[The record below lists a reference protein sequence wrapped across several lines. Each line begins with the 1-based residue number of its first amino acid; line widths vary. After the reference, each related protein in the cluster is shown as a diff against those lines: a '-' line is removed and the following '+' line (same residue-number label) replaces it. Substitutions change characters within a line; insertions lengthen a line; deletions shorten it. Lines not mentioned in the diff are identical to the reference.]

1 MIDLTKSPD
10 KIRASILQAAM
21 SGQLTQ
27 QLPEDGTAEDL
38 IKEIDNEKKCLIEE
52 GKIKKQ
58 PPLPKIE
65 EDEIPYNIPKNW
77 KWVRLENLLDFNKG
91 SLRRGPFGSSIT
103 KSMFVS
109 KGKDTYKV
117 YEQGNAIRGSSN
129 YGDYYINLKKYEE
142 LKSFSV
148 KPNDIIVS
156 CAGTI
161 GKTFVIPN
169 GSPEGIINQA
179 LIRIRLNRK
188 VINEKFFLLLFK
200 QNLNLIKSRAIG
212 SAIKNMASIKVLK
225 NELVWSLP
233 PLAEQQRIVE
243 KLDELLPKVSE
254 LKENTD
260 KLEQLRK
267 DFPNKIRQSL
277 LKAAMKGELINQLP
291 EDGSAEDLL
300 KEIDDEKKRLI
311 EEGKI
316 KKQKALPDI
325 TPDEIPFDIPK
336 NWKWVR
342 LDDITEINI
351 GKTPERSKYEYWN
364 GTIPWISIKDM
375 NSKYIDSTNEKIT
388 SLAARTKFKDN
399 IVPKGSLI
407 MSFKLS
413 IGKTSILRV
422 PAYHNEAIVSFKFMK
437 YENPIKNFLFQFI
450 GYLTKFAKSNSAVK
464 GKTLNKSSIQNMLIP
479 FPPIKEQKRI
489 VEKLDKLF
497 KELNN

>member
-233 PLAEQQRIVE
+233 PLAEQQRIVD

-277 LKAAMKGELINQLP
+277 LKAAMKGELTNQLP

-325 TPDEIPFDIPK
+325 EDDEIPFDIPS
-336 NWKWVR
+336 NWRWVR
-342 LDDITEINI
+342 LGDVNLIQTGNTPPKSNPDFYNSNDIPFVKPGDLNNMYINSYNYFISKQAYEKARISTKNSILTIGIGDPGGKVSITTEDVAFNQQLHSLKPIYNEHKFLYYLMKSFI
-351 GKTPERSKYEYWN
+351 IKRQFKNTDGTAVSIVNKT
-364 GTIPWISIKDM
+364 
-375 NSKYIDSTNEKIT
+375 
-388 SLAARTKFKDN
+388 
-399 IVPKGSLI
+399 
-407 MSFKLS
+407 KLS
-413 IGKTSILRV
+413 
-422 PAYHNEAIVSFKFMK
+422 
-437 YENPIKNFLFQFI
+437 NFIAPL
-450 GYLTKFAKSNSAVK
+450 
-464 GKTLNKSSIQNMLIP
+464 
-479 FPPIKEQKRI
+479 PPLAEQKRI
-489 VEKLDKLF
+489 VEKLDELFSKLD
-497 KELNN
+497 N

>member
-233 PLAEQQRIVE
+233 PLAEQQRIVD

-277 LKAAMKGELINQLP
+277 LKAAMKGELTNQLP

-325 TPDEIPFDIPK
+325 EDDEIPFDIPK

-342 LDDITEINI
+342 LGDITEISTGNTPNKGNELYYNSNDVEFVKPGDLN
-351 GKTPERSKYEYWN
+351 GKC
-364 GTIPWISIKDM
+364 
-375 NSKYIDSTNEKIT
+375 IT
-388 SLAARTKFKDN
+388 SAKEYISNSALKTSRVANKNSIFVVG
-399 IVPKGSLI
+399 IGG
-407 MSFKLS
+407 S
-413 IGKTSILRV
+413 IGKIGINKLNC
-422 PAYHNEAIVSFKFMK
+422 AFNQQLHNI
-437 YENPIKNFLFQFI
+437 NPICVNYTFIYYTMMSNIIKTQFQ
-450 GYLTKFAKSNSAVK
+450 
-464 GKTLNKSSIQNMLIP
+464 NKSGTATPIVNKSKLRSFILP
-479 FPPIKEQKRI
+479 LPPLPEQKRI